1 MQNRT
6 PFILIFFA
14 SFIIGC
20 GSDDTA
26 VSEQEQTTPA
36 VSGQAQTSPQT
47 LRAAAAVAKQSA
59 PQPSNEAGPAFCG
72 LSRPPIIKA
81 AFEFKLPLGGVKLA
95 TETECQY
102 ELNVP
107 GAQVALLIYRVEPIA
122 MWDLYKDSSQK
133 TADIPNLGEEAILL
147 GNVHV
152 EVKLDDERALEV
164 SLKVVDLNGD
174 SFPMTAEK
182 SAEGLIRLAKLL
194 SVIL

>member
-14 SFIIGC
+14 SLIIGC

-26 VSEQEQTTPA
+26 VSEQDRA
-36 VSGQAQTSPQT
+36 SPQP
-47 LRAAAAVAKQSA
+47 LNAAAAVAKQPA
-59 PQPSNEAGPAFCG
+59 PEQNNEAGPAFCG
-72 LSRPPIIKA
+72 KTSPPIIKA
-81 AFEFKLPLGGVKLA
+81 AFEFKLPLAGVSFA
-95 TETECQY
+95 DETECRY

-107 GAQVALLIYRVEPIA
+107 GVQVALLIYRIEPIS
-122 MWDLYKDSSQK
+122 MYDLYKKSSQK

-164 SLKVVDLNGD
+164 SLKIDTMSGD
-174 SFPMTAEK
+174 AFPMTPEK
-182 SAEGLIRLAKLL
+182 SAEGLIRLARLL
-194 SVIL
+194 SVII